1 MEKLLKV
8 EQVADLL
15 QVSKSTIYDWTHTD
29 YIPHYKL
36 SNGVRFRESEIDKWL
51 SKKRI
56 KGRDRYR
63 FSVDSF

>member
-29 YIPHYKL
+29 YIPYYKL
-36 SNGVRFRESEIDKWL
+36 SSGVRFKESEIDKWL

-56 KGRDRYR
+56 KGRERYKI
-63 FSVDSF
+63 SIIE